1 MIVVFS
7 FLVWELIYCIER
19 YLNSKKKEDRYE
31 DIMNGSMT
39 KSFYA
44 AGVVK
49 VSPQED
55 SEVVRS
61 PEPHISKREQLDYDL
76 LLN

>member
-1 MIVVFS
+1 
-7 FLVWELIYCIER
+7 
-19 YLNSKKKEDRYE
+19 
-31 DIMNGSMT
+31 MNGSMT